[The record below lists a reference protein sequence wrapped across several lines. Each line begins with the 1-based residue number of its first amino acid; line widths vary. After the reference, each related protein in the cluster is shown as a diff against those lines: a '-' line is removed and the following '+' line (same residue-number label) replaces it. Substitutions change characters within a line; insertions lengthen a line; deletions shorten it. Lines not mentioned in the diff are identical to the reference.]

1 MVDGERSKGPLD
13 GVVIADFS
21 RVLAGPYATM
31 LLGDLGAEIIKVE
44 APVGDETRS
53 WKPPVYGDDATYYLS
68 INRNK
73 RSVVLDFSDEADLDR
88 ARELVRRA
96 DVMIENHKPGSLSKF
111 GLDYA
116 SVKQINPEIIY
127 ASITGFGTEG
137 AGALLPGYDL
147 MVQAMSGLMSLTG
160 NPDGEPMRA
169 GVAVIDV
176 MTGLHCVIGILAALY
191 ERDRGESRGNEGQW
205 VSVSLLA
212 SALSGMVN
220 QTGANAIA
228 NVVPFRMGNAH
239 PSLYPYEPL
248 AAKDQKIV
256 IAVGNDGQFEK
267 FVRAI
272 GAEWLSSDDRFKDN
286 NGRNVNRDELKKI
299 LEEYLAVKTAREWF
313 DVLTK
318 VGVPAGPINTVDGGV
333 AFAEEIG
340 IAPKVEVSYRGE
352 MISTIRNP
360 VTFTRT
366 KPTYRSG
373 PPLLGEHSAQIKEWL
388 DGPDI
393 PLD

>member
-1 MVDGERSKGPLD
+1 MAVGAESKGPLD

-53 WKPPVYGDDATYYLS
+53 WKPPTYRDDATYYLS

-73 RSVVLDFSDEADLDR
+73 RSVVLDLGDSKDLER
-88 ARELVRRA
+88 ARELIRRA
-96 DVMIENHKPGSLSKF
+96 DVMIENHKPGSLGKF
-111 GLDYA
+111 GLDYS
-116 SVKQINPEIIY
+116 SVKEINPEIIY
-127 ASITGFGTEG
+127 ASITGFGTDG
-137 AGALLPGYDL
+137 VGGTLPGYDL

-160 NPDGEPMRA
+160 DPDGEPMRA

-191 ERDRGESRGNEGQW
+191 ERDRGTPRGREGQW

-228 NVVPFRMGNAH
+228 GVVPFRMGNAH

-256 IAVGNDGQFEK
+256 IAVGNNGQFEK
-267 FVRAI
+267 FVSAI
-272 GAEWLSSDDRFKDN
+272 GASHLAKDERFIDN
-286 NGRNVNRDELKKI
+286 NGRNVNRDELKAI
-299 LEEYLAVKTAREWF
+299 LEGYLAAKTAREWF
-313 DVLTK
+313 DILTK

-352 MISTIRNP
+352 IITTIRNP

-373 PPLLGEHSAQIKEWL
+373 PPLLGEHTDQIKAWL
-388 DGPDI
+388 DAPNS